1 MSQVPGATPSPEA
14 TPPSAP
20 ATTPPATPPAGEEE
34 VVTMPKSKAEQLERD
49 AARAA
54 SAQHDLEVE
63 KRKNSG
69 GARKVLTPEPFS
81 DTDKA
86 EVHREI
92 TARLLSDERM
102 QQAISKNPLL
112 KRTLTGPNPL
122 SLLGQGE
129 FIDARDA
136 VDQLFAFVEDEVLSK
151 DGGAT
156 PPPATPPAPSPV
168 ATPAPP
174 SPSTP
179 GHPPVTTEEEAR
191 QKELNKLS
199 GMDKATASILG
210 RVRYA
215 PKP

>member
-1 MSQVPGATPSPEA
+1 MSQVPGATPSSEA

-49 AARAA
+49 AARTA
-54 SAQHDLEVE
+54 SAQRELDDE
-63 KRKNSG
+63 KRKNRG

-81 DTDKA
+81 DQDKA

-156 PPPATPPAPSPV
+156 PPPTTPPEAPPAAAAPPGVNTPPAN
-168 ATPAPP
+168 
-174 SPSTP
+174 
-179 GHPPVTTEEEAR
+179 PPVKTPEE
-191 QKELNKLS
+191 KEREERSKLS
-199 GMDKATASILG
+199 GMDAVQASIRS
-210 RVRYA
+210 RV
-215 PKP
+215 KVSQ